1 MSGESRENASMM
13 IRWFR
18 VARIGMVDAGG
29 SSTRR
34 SFISTV
40 IPLLDRLILLLLY
53 ASPSS
58 SSSSSSSSPSP
69 PPAPNLGRL
78 VSSFTSQYYSSRSAY
93 HARRMHTRLRRMPNA
108 KYHTQNR
115 NLMIAEFRA

>member
-58 SSSSSSSSPSP
+58 SSSSSSPSP
-69 PPAPNLGRL
+69 PPARNVMSCA
-78 VSSFTSQYYSSRSAY
+78 VSHSYRPQRPFHQS
-93 HARRMHTRLRRMPNA
+93 
-108 KYHTQNR
+108 
-115 NLMIAEFRA
+115 